1 MDAGENMVIKGEYG
15 VRENSEP
22 QLMSFFDALKQK
34 GFNPFSCTVDGNPQ
48 AIRSLRKAW
57 PKIKIQRCLVHIQR
71 QGIRWCRQHPKRT
84 DAKKLREIFSLV
96 PNIYS
101 VQECENFLKTV
112 DQWEQRYGKRI
123 AGQPEKGRVFSDI
136 KRARSMLL
144 NAIPNMFH
152 YLSDPGI
159 PKTTNALEGYFSRM
173 KKHYRNHAGLTKHKL
188 KNYFEWYFSLKPK

>member
-1 MDAGENMVIKGEYG
+1 MMDADKNMLIKGEYG

-57 PKIKIQRCLVHIQR
+57 PKITIQRCLVHIQR

-84 DAKKLREIFSLV
+84 DAKRLREIFSLV
-96 PNIYS
+96 PIIYS
-101 VQECENFLKTV
+101 AQERERFLKTV

-136 KRARSMLL
+136 KKSAEHAFKCYSEYVSLPQRSRYSKDYKRSGRIFFE
-144 NAIPNMFH
+144 NEKA
-152 YLSDPGI
+152 LS
-159 PKTTNALEGYFSRM
+159 KSRWIN
-173 KKHYRNHAGLTKHKL
+173 RT
-188 KNYFEWYFSLKPK
+188 

>member
-1 MDAGENMVIKGEYG
+1 MDADKNTVIKGEYG

-34 GFNPFSCTVDGNPQ
+34 GVNPFSCTVDGNPQ
-48 AIRSLRKAW
+48 AIRTLRKAW

-71 QGIRWCRQHPKRT
+71 QGIRWCRQQPKRT
-84 DAKKLREIFSLV
+84 EAKKLREIFTLI
-96 PNIYS
+96 PNICY
-101 VQECENFLKTV
+101 VQEREHFLKTV
-112 DQWEQRYGKRI
+112 DQWEQRYGKCI
-123 AGQPEKGRVFSDI
+123 ADQPEKGRVFSDI

-173 KKHYRNHAGLTKHKL
+173 KKHYRNHAGLTEHKL